1 MENDTYAY
9 KEEYF
14 YDEDS
19 YQHKRLLDYVNNFGY
34 LGGIIPS
41 IEANKKTFETSD

>member
-1 MENDTYAY
+1 MENGTYAY

-14 YDEDS
+14 SDEDS
-19 YQHKRLLDYVNNFGY
+19 YQQKRLLDYVNNFGY

-41 IEANKKTFETSD
+41 TEANKKRFETSD